1 VLTTPAQYA
10 ILAQVLALAEE
21 SGLVRAG
28 PQGLLTDV
36 RLQLA
41 QTWYRPWIQASEP
54 ATPEDKPWPLEIRA
68 DERLFPDGARTPGV
82 VSMLEHY
89 VPVAR
94 DRLQRDMGVGLPD
107 ISIGGQSEF
116 PPGAYVLMM
125 NQMLLTSGQVVLD
138 GVFCEAQ
145 TATTAGLGGI
155 PHQDPVTG
163 SEGLWLT
170 GAAREAA
177 KSLGLPV
184 MDPYEFLVRHLDAAA
199 RAELPLLVGVQDVRR
214 LVEAL
219 PVTGQLNE
227 WERLTAAGQ
236 ADRVRILMSVV
247 HALLSEGVSLRRLAT
262 IVSMVAAAPPD
273 SSVSTV
279 LREVRAALHHDIPG
293 RNGAGGL
300 LRLRDEFERALVAS
314 LRDDNEYVVIGR
326 ERAEELRRAVRSD
339 VTNTEPVRA
348 IVIRDPVVRPFVR
361 TLIARVIAG
370 LPVVSE
376 TEVFARGAQPTASS
390 APEGART

>member
-1 VLTTPAQYA
+1 M
-10 ILAQVLALAEE
+10 
-21 SGLVRAG
+21 
-28 PQGLLTDV
+28 

-68 DERLFPDGARTPGV
+68 DQRLFPDGARTPGV

-89 VPVAR
+89 IPVIR
-94 DRLQRDMGVGLPD
+94 DRLQRDMGVGLPE
-107 ISIGGQSEF
+107 ISIGARGAL
-116 PPGAYVLMM
+116 PPGGYVLMM
-125 NQMLLTSGQVVLD
+125 NQVPLTSGQVVLD

-145 TATTAGLGGI
+145 AATTAGLGGI

-163 SEGLWLT
+163 REGLWLT

-177 KSLGLPV
+177 ERLGLPV
-184 MDPYEFLVRHLDAAA
+184 LDPYEFLVRHLDAAA
-199 RAELPLLVGVQDVRR
+199 RAELPLLVGMQEVRR

-227 WERLTAAGQ
+227 WERLTGAGQ
-236 ADRVRILMSVV
+236 ADRARILMSVV
-247 HALLSEGVSLRRLAT
+247 HALLSEGVSIHGLPT
-262 IVSMVAAAPPD
+262 IVSMVAAASPD

-279 LREVRAALHHDIPG
+279 LREVRLALHHDIPG
-293 RNGAGGL
+293 RRGAGGL
-300 LRLRDEFERALVAS
+300 LRLRDEFETELMAS
-314 LRDDNEYVVIGR
+314 LRDDNEHLVIGR
-326 ERAEELRRAVRSD
+326 ERAEELRQAVRSD

-361 TLIARVIAG
+361 TLIARDIAG

-376 TEVFARGAQPTASS
+376 TEVFARGTQATASS
-390 APEGART
+390 APAGGRT